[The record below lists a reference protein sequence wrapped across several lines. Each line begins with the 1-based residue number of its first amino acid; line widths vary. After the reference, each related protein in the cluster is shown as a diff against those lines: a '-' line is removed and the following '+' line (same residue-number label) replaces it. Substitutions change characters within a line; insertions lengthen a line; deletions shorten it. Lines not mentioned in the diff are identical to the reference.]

1 MQDIPDLLECLRR
14 SVNIL
19 SAFVASIP
27 EDKLNRRRGAGTWSV
42 AEHTCHLAQVQP
54 MMLARL
60 QRFLNEDR
68 PEFVPFIPGEAEE
81 EDRSP
86 QMEIKAALAE
96 FAQYR
101 QKQLELLEMAD
112 DTAWLKAAIHPEYDL
127 YTLYILIRH
136 ILMHNHWHM
145 YRMEQLWLTRDE
157 FLEK

>member
-27 EDKLNRRRGAGTWSV
+27 EDKLNRRRGTGTWSV
-42 AEHTCHLAQVQP
+42 AEHACHLAQIQP

-60 QRFLNEDR
+60 QRFLSEDR

-81 EDRSP
+81 EDRP
-86 QMEIKAALAE
+86 PKMEIKATLAE

-112 DTAWLKAAIHPEYDL
+112 DALWQKTAIHPEYDL

-136 ILMHNHWHM
+136 ILMHDHWHM

-157 FLEK
+157 FLE